1 VHTLSELAPCRH
13 SNSRSRQENAVNQED
28 TARQEETVTIHI
40 ATAPNIKTYK
50 VNKKLLCEL
59 SSSFR
64 GAFCTNFEEAI
75 LGVMNLPEDEP
86 DVLDHFLD
94 WLNDDKAPIL
104 SFPKYSKDELGSKNI
119 SVQFCKAFFWAE
131 KYCINAFANKII
143 DDMQDIQH
151 IQGNGF
157 RLSCIQLIYKN
168 TYQSSKLRLH
178 AAATVALWL
187 AAGHISEESKTYTMA
202 RARKNADFGA
212 DILKIYDDFGRRLY
226 EFTSIPKSK
235 PKVADQ
241 RRGVVIGGRLGGGRP
256 S

>member
-1 VHTLSELAPCRH
+1 
-13 SNSRSRQENAVNQED
+13 
-28 TARQEETVTIHI
+28 
-40 ATAPNIKTYK
+40 
-50 VNKKLLCEL
+50 
-59 SSSFR
+59 
-64 GAFCTNFEEAI
+64 
-75 LGVMNLPEDEP
+75 MNLPEDDP
-86 DVLDHFLD
+86 DVFDHFLD
-94 WLNDDKAPIL
+94 WLNDDTAPIL

-151 IQGNGF
+151 IRGNGF

-187 AAGHISEESKTYTMA
+187 AAGHISEESKTYIMA

-212 DILKIYDDFGRRLY
+212 DILKIYDDFGKRLY
-226 EFTSIPKSK
+226 EFTSILKSK

-241 RRGVVIGGRLGGGRP
+241 RRGVVTGGRLGGGGSNRSGDGRDGGP
-256 S
+256 PGPGRDVNLHLRSVARQCYFHTHVKGEIYHGSKKE